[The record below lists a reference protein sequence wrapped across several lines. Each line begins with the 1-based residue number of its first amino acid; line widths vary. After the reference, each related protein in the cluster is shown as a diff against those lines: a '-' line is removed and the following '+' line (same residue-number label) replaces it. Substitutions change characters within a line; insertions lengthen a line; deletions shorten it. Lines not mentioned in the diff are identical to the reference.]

1 MREIHASNWS
11 SRPDDATYFRRRAR
25 QEQIAAQ
32 KARCEAARN
41 RHDQLAAMYR
51 FRALMSSGEP
61 TARSKPS
68 SGKAF
73 ETVS

>member
-1 MREIHASNWS
+1 
-11 SRPDDATYFRRRAR
+11 
-25 QEQIAAQ
+25 
-32 KARCEAARN
+32 
-41 RHDQLAAMYR
+41 MYR